1 MDIEIKK
8 KKALLSRKQ
17 WMYVGVATAATML
30 VAMLIYSNRASVMRV
45 NRSSVLI
52 GEVTQGEFN
61 DYIRIIGQV
70 QPIATLQLSTE
81 EGGIVEQIFIEEGT
95 PVKKGDRII
104 QLRNSNLDLEILNAE
119 ANLAEKQNFLRNTQ
133 VTMEQDKLNNRTE
146 KLQLDIDVKQKK
158 RTYEQYRRLVK
169 EDLVSRE
176 EFLKAEEYYQL
187 AVEKQ
192 KLVNERLKQDERYR
206 SIQISQLE
214 DDLENMRRSLALIRE
229 RRNKLTVSAPIDG
242 ELGLLDVEIGQN
254 INSGQMIG
262 RINVLTGHKIE
273 ANIDEHYIDRIAPGL
288 KGEFQRQN
296 ETFSLQ
302 VKKVYPDVRENKFRT
317 DFVFT
322 GNRPENIRTGQS
334 YYINLELGEPTQSIM
349 LPRGSFFTETGGQ
362 WVFVLDSD
370 GKTAHPRSIRIGK
383 QNPQCYEV
391 VEGLKPGE
399 KVVLTGYE
407 NFKNCDELIL
417 N

>member
-1 MDIEIKK
+1 MDIEIQK

-17 WMYVGVATAATML
+17 WIYVGITAVAVL
-30 VAMLIYSNRASVMRV
+30 FVAMLIYGNRASVMRV
-45 NRSSVLI
+45 NRSSLLI
-52 GEVTQGEFN
+52 GEVTEGKFN

-70 QPIATLQLSTE
+70 QPISTLQLSSE

-95 PVKKGDRII
+95 SVKKGDRII
-104 QLRNSNLDLEILNAE
+104 QLRNANLDLEILNAE

-133 VTMEQDKLNNRTE
+133 VTMEQDKLNNQTE

-158 RTYEQYRRLVK
+158 RTYEQYGRLV
-169 EDLVSRE
+169 EEELVSRE
-176 EFLKAEEYYQL
+176 EYLKAEEDYQL

-192 KLVNERLKQDERYR
+192 KLMAERLKQDERYR

-229 RRNKLTVSAPIDG
+229 RRDKLTVCAPIDG

-288 KGEFQRQN
+288 KGMFQRQN

-317 DFVFT
+317 DFVFI

-349 LPRGSFFTETGGQ
+349 LPRGSFFTETGGL

-370 GKTAHPRSIRIGK
+370 GKTAHRRSIKIGK

-399 KVVLTGYE
+399 KVVLSGYE
-407 NFKNCDELIL
+407 NFKNCDELIF